1 MNEQTQQQAQ
11 LDTLKVRLF
20 DTNEQLVEQSKM
32 LDAIVQKLKFQGSSF
47 DELLQLIPEG
57 VVEDVQ
63 VKEES

>member
-1 MNEQTQQQAQ
+1 MNEQAQQQAQ
-11 LDTLKVRLF
+11 LDSLKVRLF

-63 VKEES
+63 AEEES